1 MSQANIDVVQA
12 AYAAFGRGDVAF
24 ILNSVTDNVAWSV
37 NGREGDYPTFG
48 TKRGKAG
55 VGAFFA
61 YVGANENFS
70 DFSPQ
75 RFFSDADRVFV
86 EGHAAYTVKGT
97 GKSVDTDFLHVF
109 TVTGGKISGFV
120 EHFDTFQVVEAGR

>member
-1 MSQANIDVVQA
+1 MSQANIDIVQA
-12 AYAAFGRGDVAF
+12 AYAAFGRGDVEG
-24 ILNSVTDNVAWSV
+24 ILNLVTDDVTWAV
-37 NGREGDYPTFG
+37 NGRLGDYPTFG
-48 TKRGKAG
+48 LKRGKTG
-55 VGAFFA
+55 VGEFFA

-86 EGHAAYTVKGT
+86 EGHAAYTVNST

-109 TVTGGKISGFV
+109 TVTGGRISGFV